1 MMIHCPKHV
10 VAETLNHLQEA
21 GKRQCECVVL
31 WLGRVRDGVRSVEK
45 AYRPLHFAGADI
57 FRIPPQGMTELQA
70 LLRRERLMVA
80 AQVHSHPKEAFHS
93 LADDRWAIVRHEG
106 ALSLV
111 VPDFSLHTNVDN
123 FLQEC
128 KVFRFSDS
136 ARWNEVHQKEV
147 ERSCLR
153 IS

>member
-1 MMIHCPKHV
+1 MIINCSRKIV
-10 VAETLNHLQEA
+10 SDTLSYLQEA
-21 GKRQCECVVL
+21 GRRRCECVVL
-31 WLGRVRDGVRSVEK
+31 WLGRNRDGVRTVEK
-45 AYRPLHFAGADI
+45 AYRPTQFAASDI

-70 LLRRERLMVA
+70 LLRRDRLMVA

-111 VPDFSLHTNVDN
+111 VPDFSLHTSTEN
-123 FLQEC
+123 FLEQS

-136 ARWNEVHQKEV
+136 ARWIEVPHTEV